1 MDQRLAAAQAALQA
15 GRGSEAASL
24 LIAVLEADADQDVS
38 VYSVLVHELY
48 QAGRLEEGARWGE
61 IGAAR
66 YPRDVDIANLLGVI
80 LRRLR
85 RLPQALEVLSQA
97 AKLAPNDPRVQSNR
111 GNVLLEMRQGAR
123 AEAVL
128 AKLVRAEPRN
138 AEYQRQLGH
147 ALYLQGKRPA
157 AATRFRQAT
166 ALDPAN
172 VAAWVDLSG
181 LLVEGHEDAEAEAL
195 LERALAANPGH
206 PRLLEAR
213 ATALRRAGD
222 FARCEAFLSELL
234 AQTPDA
240 GWLHFQLGGVIGEND
255 GERDHANQHLRRAV
269 ELEPGNLNFTVGL
282 IESLERTRGGDE
294 GAHLDEAYALARGVM
309 AQDATLSNPGHL
321 KVIFETL
328 VRVCAFDEVAALPG
342 FKARGR
348 AWAESGRHAPLLR
361 QLAHVETPEDRQELL
376 EQHRIWGRDVAARA
390 ARSPIRK
397 PPRRAGGA
405 KIRLGFLS
413 SDLRDHPV
421 GYFALPLFEHAD
433 PERFELYAYSFF
445 KGGYVDPTQA
455 LITEACAAYRVA
467 PGANARD
474 AAQMIADDQLDMLIE
489 LGGSTD
495 MNKVEV
501 LAWRPAPIQASWLGY
516 PHSAGLAAIDYLI
529 CDPLTAP
536 TQRDLLIEKPLTM
549 PWSWIALGRMAFS
562 DDHAIEPGLPQDRA
576 GVVTFGTANH
586 PHKYNRATVALWAQ
600 VMRATPGSRFMVVR
614 PEAAAATFQRNLTAE
629 FARHGIEAARI
640 LFHPGRGAHMPVYNA
655 IDISLDTA
663 PLTGGTT
670 TTESL
675 WMGVPVLS
683 LVGEALFERLSYSI
697 LANSRLADLATADR
711 DEFVRIATTLAADRA
726 RRLALRQNLREQMRA
741 GPLGQSQQFA
751 RDFYDLIAGTVRPKG

>member
-1 MDQRLAAAQAALQA
+1 MDQRLAAAEAALQA
-15 GRGSEAASL
+15 GRGSDAATL
-24 LIAVLEADADQDVS
+24 LIAVLEADADHDVS
-38 VYSVLVHELY
+38 VYRVLVHELY

-61 IGAAR
+61 IGADH
-66 YPRDVDIANLLGVI
+66 YPRDVEILNLLGVI

-85 RLPQALEVLSQA
+85 RLPQALEMLSQA
-97 AKLAPNDPRVQSNR
+97 AKVAPGDPRVQSNR
-111 GNVLLEMRQGAR
+111 GNVLLEMRQGVR

-138 AEYQRQLGH
+138 GEYQRQLGH
-147 ALYLQGKRPA
+147 ALHLQGKRPA
-157 AATRFRQAT
+157 AVARFRQAV

-181 LLVEGHEDAEAEAL
+181 LLAEGHDDAEAEAL
-195 LERALAANPGH
+195 LDRALQANPGH

-213 ATALRRAGD
+213 AMALRRAGD
-222 FARCEAFLSELL
+222 FDQCEAFLTDLL

-255 GERDHANQHLRRAV
+255 GERDRANRHLRRAV

-282 IESLERTRGGDE
+282 IESLERTRSGDE
-294 GAHLDEAYALARGVM
+294 GAHLDEAYTLARGVLAQGADM
-309 AQDATLSNPGHL
+309 ANPGHL
-321 KVIFETL
+321 KVLFETL

-361 QLAHVETPEDRQELL
+361 QLAQVETADDRQELL
-376 EQHRIWGRDVAARA
+376 EQHSIWGRDVAARA

-397 PPRRAGGA
+397 PPRRPAGG

-421 GYFALPLFEHAD
+421 GYFALPLFEYAD
-433 PERFELYAYSFF
+433 AERFELYCYSFF

-455 LITEACAAYRVA
+455 LIANASAAYRVA
-467 PGANARD
+467 PSANARD
-474 AAQMIADDQLDMLIE
+474 AAQMVADDQLDMLVE

-516 PHSAGLAAIDYLI
+516 PHSVGLAAIDYLI

-536 TQRDLLIEKPLTM
+536 TRRDLMIEKPLMM
-549 PWSWIALGRMAFS
+549 PQSWIALGRMAFS
-562 DDHAIEPGLPQDRA
+562 DDHAIMPGLPQDRA

-586 PHKYNRATVALWAQ
+586 PHKYNRATIALWAR
-600 VMRATPGSRFMVVR
+600 VLSATPGSQFMIVR
-614 PEAAAATFQRNLTAE
+614 PEAAAASFRRNLTAE
-629 FARHGIEAARI
+629 FARHGIEAERI
-640 LFHPGRGAHMPVYNA
+640 VFHAVRGAHMAVYNE

-675 WMGVPVLS
+675 WMGVPVVS

-697 LANSRLADLATADR
+697 LGNSGLADLA
-711 DEFVRIATTLAADRA
+711 AADREDFVQVA
-726 RRLALRQNLREQMRA
+726 TALALDRDRRAALRQTLRAQMRA
-741 GPLGQSQQFA
+741 GPLGQSEQFA
-751 RDFYDLIAGTVRPKG
+751 RDFYDLIARTVRPKP

>member
-1 MDQRLAAAQAALQA
+1 MDQRLAAAEAALQA
-15 GRGSEAASL
+15 GRGGEVASL
-24 LIAVLEADADQDVS
+24 LLAVLEADADQDAS
-38 VYSVLVHELY
+38 VYRALLHELY

-61 IGAAR
+61 IGAGR
-66 YPRDVDIANLLGVI
+66 YPRDIDTLNLLGVI

-85 RLPQALEVLSQA
+85 RLPQALEVLSRA
-97 AKLAPNDPRVQSNR
+97 AKLAPHDPRVQSNR

-128 AKLVRAEPRN
+128 ARLVRAEPRN

-157 AATRFRQAT
+157 AAARFRQAA

-181 LLVEGHEDAEAEAL
+181 LLVEGHEDAEALAL
-195 LERALAANPGH
+195 LDRALAVNPGH
-206 PRLLEAR
+206 PRLQEAR
-213 ATALRRAGD
+213 ATALRRAGE
-222 FARCEAFLSELL
+222 FARCEAFLTELM

-240 GWLHFQLGGVIGEND
+240 GWLQFQLGGVIGENE
-255 GERDHANQHLRRAV
+255 GERDRANLHLRRAV
-269 ELEPGNLNFTVGL
+269 ALEPGNLNFTVAL
-282 IESLERTRGGDE
+282 MESLERTRSGDE
-294 GAHLDEAYALARGVM
+294 GAHLDEAYALARGVL
-309 AQDATLSNPGHL
+309 AQSAELANPGHL

-328 VRVCAFDEVAALPG
+328 VRLCAFDEVAALPG

-376 EQHRIWGRDVAARA
+376 EQHRVWGRDVAARA

-397 PPRRAGGA
+397 PGRRQAGGT
-405 KIRLGFLS
+405 IRLGFLS

-421 GYFALPLFEHAD
+421 GYFALPLFEHAE
-433 PERFELYAYSFF
+433 PERFELYCYSFF
-445 KGGYVDPTQA
+445 KGGYADPTQT
-455 LITEACAAYRVA
+455 LIAEASAAYRVA

-474 AAQMIADDQLDMLIE
+474 GAQMIADDQLDMLIE

-516 PHSAGLAAIDYLI
+516 PHSVGLAAIDYLI

-536 TQRDLLIEKPLTM
+536 TRRDLMIEKPLMM
-549 PWSWIALGRMAFS
+549 PQSWIALGRMAFS
-562 DDHAIEPGLPQDRA
+562 DDQAIEPGLPQDRA

-586 PHKYNRATVALWAQ
+586 PHKYNRTTIALWAR
-600 VMRATPGSRFMVVR
+600 VLSATPGSRFMVVR
-614 PEAAAATFQRNLTAE
+614 PEAAAGSFRRNLTAE
-629 FARHGIEAARI
+629 FARHGIATERI
-640 LFHPGRGAHMPVYNA
+640 LFHPIRGAHMAVYNE

-675 WMGVPVLS
+675 WMGVPVVS

-697 LANSRLADLATADR
+697 LANSGLADLAAADR
-711 DEFVRIATTLAADRA
+711 DEFVRIATALAADRA
-726 RRLALRQNLREQMRA
+726 RRLALRHTLREQMRL
-741 GPLGQSQQFA
+741 GPLGRSEQFA
-751 RDFYDLIAGTVRPKG
+751 KDFYDLIARTVRPKP

>member
-1 MDQRLAAAQAALQA
+1 MDHRLAAAEAALQA
-15 GRGSEAASL
+15 GRGGEAAAL
-24 LIAVLEADADQDVS
+24 LAAVLDADADQDVS
-38 VYSVLVHELY
+38 VYRVLVQQLFR
-48 QAGRLEEGARWGE
+48 AGRLEEGARWGE
-61 IGAAR
+61 IGAGR
-66 YPRDVDIANLLGVI
+66 YPRDIDILNLLGVI

-97 AKLAPNDPRVQSNR
+97 AKLAPNDPQVQSNR
-111 GNVLLEMRQGAR
+111 GNVLLELRQGAR

-138 AEYQRQLGH
+138 GEYQRQLGH

-157 AATRFRQAT
+157 AAARFRQAA

-172 VAAWVDLSG
+172 VAAWADLSG
-181 LLVEGHEDAEAEAL
+181 LLAESHDDAEAEAVL
-195 LERALAANPGH
+195 DRGLAANPGH

-213 ATALRRAGD
+213 ATALRRAGAFD
-222 FARCEAFLSELL
+222 RCEAFLTALL

-240 GWLHFQLGGVIGEND
+240 GWLHFQLAGVIGEND
-255 GERDHANQHLRRAV
+255 GARDRANLHLRRAV
-269 ELEPGNLNFTVGL
+269 ELEPGNLNFTVAL

-294 GAHLDEAYALARGVM
+294 GAHLDEAYQLARGVL
-309 AQDATLSNPGHL
+309 AQGAELANPGRL
-321 KVIFETL
+321 KVLFEIL

-361 QLAHVETPEDRQELL
+361 QLAQVRDLEDHHELL

-390 ARSPIRK
+390 ARAPIRK
-397 PPRRAGGA
+397 PARRPASG

-433 PERFELYAYSFF
+433 PERFDLYCYSFF
-445 KGGYVDPTQA
+445 KGGYIDPTQA
-455 LITEACAAYRVA
+455 LIAQASAVYRLA
-467 PGANARD
+467 PSANARD

-501 LAWRPAPIQASWLGY
+501 MAWRPAPVQASWLGY
-516 PHSAGLAAIDYLI
+516 PHSVGLAAIDYLI

-536 TQRDLLIEKPLTM
+536 TRRDLLIEKPLTL
-549 PWSWIALGRMAFS
+549 PNSWIALGRMAFS
-562 DDHAIEPGLPQDRA
+562 DAHEIAPGLPQERA
-576 GVVTFGTANH
+576 GVVSFGTANH
-586 PHKYNRATVALWAQ
+586 PHKYNRAIIALWAQ
-600 VMRATPGSRFMVVR
+600 VLGAVPGSRLMFIR
-614 PEAAAATFQRNLTAE
+614 PEAAAAIFRQNLMAE
-629 FARHGIEAARI
+629 FASHGIAAERI
-640 LFHPGRGAHMPVYNA
+640 VFHAVRGAHMAVYNE

-675 WMGVPVLS
+675 WMGVPVVS
-683 LVGEALFERLSYSI
+683 LMGEALFERLSYSI
-697 LANSRLADLATADR
+697 LINSGLADLTTADPAA
-711 DEFVRIATTLAADRA
+711 FVRIAAALAGDRD
-726 RRLALRQNLREQMRA
+726 RRLALRQTLRGRMRA
-741 GPLGQSQQFA
+741 GPLGQSEQFA
-751 RDFYDLIAGTVRPKG
+751 RDFYDLIAKTVRPDR